1 MKFLQ
6 ILHLLGALSASARA
20 VAESDDA
27 ASGGFSP
34 LQQHHR
40 AIYARSTAPKC
51 PSPAS
56 KLSLDDLPYKN
67 YFYTDCN
74 VAAQAVVTSPLPDSN
89 LSIIGPRLIIAWPA
103 GDSGACAY
111 FAPQKGENG
120 TLAIELINSTD
131 SHPLSP
137 VYNASSKGPPHVGI
151 QGVLRFNTSAKLT
164 VPILGSIRTI
174 RDFVE
179 GPSLLYPEIQD
190 AVNFSSSD
198 GSVSLQRT
206 WLDNTTMTTLKF
218 QPWSNSTSKNEGGV
232 SLDNRAVA
240 FEAGDYLF
248 SATIN
253 YPQLTP
259 LKPSAVLN
267 NASSVLAKTMSGQT
281 TALSFLSYSE
291 KLMAGAWRFLT
302 YFGRDSMIATLLLEP
317 VLSYGEGSA
326 TEAVIG
332 AVLERINRTDGTV
345 CHEETIGDYATWTN
359 AQENIT
365 STAMGCDYKMVDSDY
380 YLPVLMQRYFV
391 ENPIGQKR
399 AAKFFK

>member
-1 MKFLQ
+1 
-6 ILHLLGALSASARA
+6 
-20 VAESDDA
+20 
-27 ASGGFSP
+27 
-34 LQQHHR
+34 
-40 AIYARSTAPKC
+40 
-51 PSPAS
+51 
-56 KLSLDDLPYKN
+56 
-67 YFYTDCN
+67 
-74 VAAQAVVTSPLPDSN
+74 
-89 LSIIGPRLIIAWPA
+89 
-103 GDSGACAY
+103 
-111 FAPQKGENG
+111 
-120 TLAIELINSTD
+120 
-131 SHPLSP
+131 
-137 VYNASSKGPPHVGI
+137 
-151 QGVLRFNTSAKLT
+151 
-164 VPILGSIRTI
+164 
-174 RDFVE
+174 
-179 GPSLLYPEIQD
+179 
-190 AVNFSSSD
+190 
-198 GSVSLQRT
+198 
-206 WLDNTTMTTLKF
+206 MTTLKF

-345 CHEETIGDYATWTN
+345 CHEETIGLVSSSSSVKLKLRVLIKYHTETTRLGPMPRRISRVPPWVA
-359 AQENIT
+359 IT
-365 STAMGCDYKMVDSDY
+365 RWYI
-380 YLPVLMQRYFV
+380 P
-391 ENPIGQKR
+391 
-399 AAKFFK
+399 